1 MKSLTPLRA
10 ALLAA
15 ILIPSISLSPRAAL
29 SQATITPS
37 SGESHAASHSHAGS
51 TPDLTTIIVSG
62 SALET
67 GLLEYGKPACIVHE
81 HDLHHHLSTT
91 LGETIDHAPGVRSS
105 FAGPGASRPVI
116 RGFSGDRVRVMT
128 NGLSTGDV
136 SEISE
141 DHVVTSDPLE
151 ARSIEI
157 LRGPETLLYGS
168 SAIGGAVN
176 VLKDDIPELFLP
188 RPFQG
193 QVLGTL
199 GDSADKERSAAARFS
214 AELSRSNGA
223 AINLQTSAFYR
234 NTSDYR
240 IPGFAESDALRAQE
254 AAEHDEEEHEDDHH
268 EEEEG
273 HDHEGEE
280 QPESDKV
287 SNSATETFGAT
298 VGTSYVWNQGFV
310 GVAVSG
316 FDSRYGVPGHA
327 HGHEHEEDEDHEHEE
342 PRSLEDLTEEDD
354 SVRIEAQQLRVD
366 VRGRVND
373 VSDNIDSI
381 KFRTSFTDYEHEEI
395 EGGSVATRFERDSFE
410 GRLEVMHNPIATMRG
425 VFGVQFL
432 YDDFSAIGEEAF
444 LIPTKSVSPAL
455 FFFERLPLND
465 STQFQF
471 GGRVEVT
478 HRDPIEGNSESFV
491 PFSLSAGPVWTFGDE
506 SSYSLGLTLAYTERA
521 PSAVELYADG
531 PHLAR
536 QIFEVGD
543 STLGKERAWGIDLAL
558 RKTKGTITGAFTP
571 FVQQFTDYI
580 NLAGTGEE
588 IDDLPLFTYEH
599 VDALFWGFEAETS
612 LHLGTLMNLT
622 RDALTLDYQ
631 IDFLRARDEDSNQ
644 DLPRIPPLR
653 NIVRARYAY
662 DKSIEGSVEGVFVS
676 SQNRT
681 AEFELPTDDYA
692 LLNAELGAYV
702 LRQENSSLRVFVR
715 GTNLTNE
722 EARVHSSFL
731 KDLAPLRGRAFL
743 LGVSGT
749 F

>member
-1 MKSLTPLRA
+1 MNLLSALRA
-10 ALLAA
+10 APFIALL
-15 ILIPSISLSPRAAL
+15 LSLV
-29 SQATITPS
+29 
-37 SGESHAASHSHAGS
+37 ASLPQVTLGQGAEHSHTAG

-116 RGFSGDRVRVMT
+116 RGFSGERVRVMT

-199 GDSADKERSAAARFS
+199 GDSADQERSAAARFS
-214 AELSRSNGA
+214 AELSRTNGA

-240 IPGFAESDALRAQE
+240 IPGFAESDTLRAQE
-254 AAEHDEEEHEDDHH
+254 AAEHAAE
-268 EEEEG
+268 
-273 HDHEGEE
+273 EE
-280 QPESDKV
+280 QPESGKV
-287 SNSATETFGAT
+287 RNSATETFGAT

-327 HGHEHEEDEDHEHEE
+327 HGHEHEEEEDHEHEE
-342 PRSLEDLTEEDD
+342 TRSLKELPEEGED

-366 VRGRVND
+366 VRGRLND
-373 VSDNIDSI
+373 VSDSIDSI

-444 LIPTKSVSPAL
+444 LIPTKSFSPAL
-455 FFFERLPLND
+455 FFFERLPLSD
-465 STQFQF
+465 ATQFQF

-521 PSAVELYADG
+521 PSAVELYANG

-580 NLAGTGEE
+580 NLAGTGDE

-612 LHLGTLMNLT
+612 LHLGTLMDLN

-681 AEFELPTDDYA
+681 AEFELPTNDYA
-692 LLNAELGAYV
+692 LLNAEVGAYV
-702 LRQENSSLRVFVR
+702 LRQENSSLRAFVR
-715 GTNLTNE
+715 GANLTNE

-743 LGVSGT
+743 LGVSGA